1 MTTRRNFLANT
12 GLLVAASGLPLAQAA
27 AAATAPPPAPL
38 PGQSLAPDTLP
49 ANPVGRRYRPPY
61 KLGMGGAPMA
71 HAGPGR
77 PYEPVFEAIEAAWQ
91 SGVRYFDTSPW
102 YNVGLGERRFGV
114 VLHGRP
120 RDQFVLSTKVGRILH
135 PDARVTRA
143 GNWEN
148 PPPFRHEYDY
158 SADGTR
164 RSIEE
169 SLQRLGLSSI
179 DIVFIHD
186 ISPDNGEMGERW
198 TEYFDQAAKGA
209 MPTLTRMREEG
220 IIKAWG
226 MGVNTVEPSVRAFQ
240 VADPDIIL
248 QACKYSLIDHDE
260 TIARLFPLCRE
271 RGASV
276 VVGSPLN
283 NGFLAG
289 RDRYNYLGTIP
300 DGAFDKRNRLS
311 KLAWEHGVDLRT
323 AALRFAAAPDEVAA
337 IIPGSRNLR
346 QSIENAASM
355 RTAVPREF
363 WTAAVAQGLIAENAA
378 LPA

>member
-1 MTTRRNFLANT
+1 MTTRRNFLAGSTLLMAAGST
-12 GLLVAASGLPLAQAA
+12 GLAGAASASGG
-27 AAATAPPPAPL
+27 TAPL
-38 PGQSLAPDTLP
+38 PGESFAPDTLP
-49 ANPVGRRYRPPY
+49 ANPARSQRWRPPY
-61 KLGMGGAPMA
+61 RLGMGGAPMS

-77 PYEPVFEAIEAAWQ
+77 PYAPVLEAVEAAWQ
-91 SGVRYFDTSPW
+91 SGVRFFDTSPW

-114 VLHGRP
+114 ALHGRP
-120 RDQFVLSTKVGRILH
+120 RDEFALSTKVGRILH
-135 PDARVTRA
+135 PDADVTRA

-158 SADGTR
+158 SAAGTR

-169 SLQRLGLSSI
+169 SLQRLGLARI
-179 DIVFIHD
+179 DAVFIHD
-186 ISPDNGEMGERW
+186 ISPDNGDMGERW

-209 MPTLTRMREEG
+209 MPELTRMRDEG

-226 MGVNTVEPSVRAFQ
+226 MGVNTLEPAVRAFE
-240 VADPDIIL
+240 VADPDIML
-248 QACKYSLIDHDE
+248 QACKYSLIDHQD
-260 TIARLFPLCRE
+260 TIDRLFPLCRE

-300 DGAFDKRNRLS
+300 DGAIEKRARLS
-311 KLAWEHGVDLRT
+311 RLAYEHETDLRT
-323 AALRFAAAPDEVAA
+323 AALQFCNAPPEVSA

-346 QSIENAASM
+346 QSIENAASL
-355 RTAVPREF
+355 RTAVPRAF
-363 WTAAVAQGLIAENAA
+363 WEAAVAEGLVSADAA
-378 LPA
+378 LPG